1 MQAAPTPRTVRRIAL
16 AVLTVLTA
24 TLSPAWAAPAPGRYH
39 AELCVATS
47 AAPPSCGPAQIE
59 LRANGK
65 MRVRIS
71 DFEYRLQLNSSQV
84 DVVLMHGTMQVD
96 EFFGASEWVGNSLRF
111 ADRDKNTRYELRLG
125 KRQAARQTARQA
137 AAQPSK

>member
-1 MQAAPTPRTVRRIAL
+1 MQAAPTLRTVRHIAL
-16 AVLTVLTA
+16 ASLLTSL
-24 TLSPAWAAPAPGRYH
+24 LSSAWAAPAAGRYH

-47 AAPPSCGPAQIE
+47 AAPPSCGPAQTE
-59 LRANGK
+59 LQADGR
-65 MRVRIS
+65 MRVRVS

-84 DVVLMHGTMQVD
+84 DVVLMHGAMQVD
-96 EFFGASEWVGNSLRF
+96 EFFGVWEWAGNSLKF

-125 KRQAARQTARQA
+125 KRQTARQP

>member
-1 MQAAPTPRTVRRIAL
+1 MQVAPTSQAMRHIAL
-16 AVLTVLTA
+16 AVLTA
-24 TLSPAWAAPAPGRYH
+24 MLSSAWAAPAAGRYH

-47 AAPPSCGPAQIE
+47 AAPPSCGPAETE
-59 LRANGK
+59 LQADGR
-65 MRVRIS
+65 MRVRLS

-96 EFFGASEWVGNSLRF
+96 EFFGVWEWVGNSLKF

-125 KRQAARQTARQA
+125 KRQTARQA
-137 AAQPSK
+137 AAQQPQ